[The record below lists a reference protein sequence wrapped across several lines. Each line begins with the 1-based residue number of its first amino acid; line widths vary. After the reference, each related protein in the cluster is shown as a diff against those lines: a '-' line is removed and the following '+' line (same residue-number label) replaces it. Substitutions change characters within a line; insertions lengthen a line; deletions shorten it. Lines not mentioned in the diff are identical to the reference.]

1 MIIRE
6 AKYKKCKSC
15 KSTERISEEVY
26 GCDFCKKQIDYNSPK
41 DQAYLDVGIFH
52 KNNATTHLHL
62 CSWQCV
68 FDILITTSTDYFVS
82 LPHLLF
88 DESGPRSAKA
98 FYDAFY
104 GHSNP
109 TKPLLA
115 RIRQL
120 ERAIRWA
127 LGYTNF
133 RSRQEGEGQ
142 YWWRKELRKRAGSV

>member
-6 AKYKKCKSC
+6 AKFKKCKSC
-15 KSTERISEEVY
+15 ASTKRISDEVY
-26 GCDFCKKQIDYNSPK
+26 GCDFCKKQIDYIN
-41 DQAYLDVGIFH
+41 DQSSYLEVAVFT
-52 KNNATTHLHL
+52 KNKGTTHLHL

-68 FDILITTSTDYFVS
+68 FDVLVATSTDYFVS
-82 LPHLLF
+82 LPHLMF
-88 DESGPRSAKA
+88 DETGPRSAKA

-133 RSRQEGEGQ
+133 RQRLEGEGQ